1 MMGSVHEN
9 PWWHPANEDNWDE
22 PLPPVVILS
31 PDYGGE
37 LPLMGA
43 GLGELAWQFT
53 KFSPA
58 LLDRLA
64 AWQQEFDAAFHWQKG
79 WDSPSARNRWASEAR
94 ELAADV
100 RAELGPRAELLVD
113 LWPLADAV
121 TSGTDR

>member
-1 MMGSVHEN
+1 MM
-9 PWWHPANEDNWDE
+9 
-22 PLPPVVILS
+22 
-31 PDYGGE
+31 
-37 LPLMGA
+37 
-43 GLGELAWQFT
+43 AWQFT

-64 AWQQEFDAAFHWQKG
+64 EWKQEFDAAFHWQKG